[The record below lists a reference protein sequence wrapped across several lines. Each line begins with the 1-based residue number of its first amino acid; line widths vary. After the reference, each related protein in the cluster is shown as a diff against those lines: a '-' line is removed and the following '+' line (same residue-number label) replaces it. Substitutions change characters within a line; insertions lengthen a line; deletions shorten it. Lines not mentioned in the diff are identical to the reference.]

1 MKMFPWQRTK
11 RQILFHGFLDE
22 MNKHSFYPPP
32 FLGNENSKKLGSE
45 GNQFFK
51 KSSGETKGGR
61 EREYKSCRGVMVFF
75 HFNLLTK
82 SYHDN

>member
-45 GNQFFK
+45 GDQFFK
-51 KSSGETKGGR
+51 KIIRGNQRGTR
-61 EREYKSCRGVMVFF
+61 ERIQK
-75 HFNLLTK
+75 L
-82 SYHDN
+82 